1 MARGRR
7 ARPLVP
13 IYRRLMNDKR
23 IWFLA
28 GVLMLVA
35 AAVNAATGNW
45 VPAALLA
52 LAGVLFLITPSWQAG
67 RSKRGR

>member
-1 MARGRR
+1 
-7 ARPLVP
+7 
-13 IYRRLMNDKR
+13 MNDKR